1 MFKIKLYDVGIL
13 VLLTSMHVCMV
24 LQPVI
29 EANVNM
35 KASYPAVDRSLWL
48 QVSYKYN
55 HWMLVKSIMYSM
67 LAVAGLWY
75 SRHLQGSEELV
86 GSAEEVKNGWLSRN
100 HMASTEGKSV
110 SFPTTTFM
118 WFAIPWILT
127 CFCSGLINYIR
138 LYLVI
143 QHFCFTNWQIIQL
156 YAELQ
161 VLFWRRLLAM
171 AVIPYWKLITG
182 DGGSSEKLS
191 NFHENFITYETN
203 LLN

>member
-1 MFKIKLYDVGIL
+1 MFKIKLYDAGIFA
-13 VLLTSMHVCMV
+13 LLTSMHVCMV

-35 KASYPAVDRSLWL
+35 KTSYPSVDRSLWL

-67 LAVAGLWY
+67 LAVVGLWY
-75 SRHLQGSEELV
+75 SRHLQGSEELS
-86 GSAEEVKNGWLSRN
+86 SAEEVKHRWLSRN
-100 HMASTEGKSV
+100 QLATGGSETIK
-110 SFPTTTFM
+110 FPIRTFM
-118 WFAIPWILT
+118 WFAIPWTLT

-171 AVIPYWKLITG
+171 VVTPFWSQIAGV
-182 DGGSSEKLS
+182 DGSLEKSS
-191 NFHENFITYETN
+191 NFHANFITYETN
-203 LLN
+203 LLD

>member
-1 MFKIKLYDVGIL
+1 MFKIKLYDVGIF

-55 HWMLVKSIMYSM
+55 HWMLVKSVMYSM
-67 LAVAGLWY
+67 LAVVGLWY
-75 SRHLQGSEELV
+75 SRHLQRPAEPC
-86 GSAEEVKNGWLSRN
+86 SAEEVKNRWLSRN
-100 HMASTEGKSV
+100 QMASRGMD
-110 SFPTTTFM
+110 SFKFPIRTFM
-118 WFAIPWILT
+118 WFAIPWTLT

-171 AVIPYWKLITG
+171 AVIPYWSQITG
-182 DGGSSEKLS
+182 DGGSLEKS

-203 LLN
+203 LLD